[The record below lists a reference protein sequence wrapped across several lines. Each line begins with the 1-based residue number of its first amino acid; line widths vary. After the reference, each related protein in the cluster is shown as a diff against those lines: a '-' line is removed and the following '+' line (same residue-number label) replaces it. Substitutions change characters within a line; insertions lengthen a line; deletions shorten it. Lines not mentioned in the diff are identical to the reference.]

1 MQFTKIALICC
12 LVILVLSG
20 VMIAVKMAS
29 KVWWKVLLRNGMKLV
44 NLIVILF
51 VVILPEGLPL
61 TVGVSLAF
69 TTARMYK
76 KDRILVRK
84 LEAPEIMGSV

>member
-1 MQFTKIALICC
+1 MTT
-12 LVILVLSG
+12 G
-20 VMIAVKMAS
+20 
-29 KVWWKVLLRNGMKLV
+29 VWWKVLLTKSMKLI
-44 NLIVILF
+44 NLIVVLF

-69 TTARMYK
+69 TTSRMYK

-84 LEAPEIMGSV
+84 LEAPEIMGSVNELLVGKTNTITTG